1 MHVITAQ
8 ETKIRTTERTI
19 KTGGTVIRHV
29 SGFTA
34 SAAKKTRNAVKNFD
48 VQFNGRHDEDDG
60 NNNTSEEK
68 MPELQNVLAEE
79 SRALYSTMSRRQ
91 KKRYN
96 KMYQKELSK
105 KQWSSNIIKRN
116 RDFRGRKTE
125 KENILTANSKEIA
138 SKFVSATANT
148 MANKTVQTAAG
159 TAVKSAGTAVKSAG
173 TAVRTTAGTLSG
185 TATFG
190 VTAAVTAAVD
200 TAKNAAQAAV
210 KVSEKMQQ
218 QTAQI
223 QAEQTQQAKHET
235 VAAASDYSVSRTGEN
250 NNLIMLLMA
259 AVICLTVILTSLTV
273 TMQAAVDASGGQG
286 DNNGT
291 VCTQIVEAAQNELND
306 ADKTVGGYRYKN
318 WYGMDANWCAMFVSY
333 CADKCGF
340 IEKGIMPK
348 TASVAASKQ
357 WYINNNLYH
366 DAASG
371 YVPKAGDIIIFGN
384 GMSHT
389 GIVTGYNPETKKLT
403 TIEGNSGRSSTTP
416 YHKGS
421 HVKEHTYS
429 ITYSKIA
436 GYGTPQYPQDDT
448 AADAA
453 GQENN

>member
-1 MHVITAQ
+1 MRVITAQ
-8 ETKIRTTERTI
+8 ESKIRTTERTI

-34 SAAKKTRNAVKNFD
+34 SAAKKTGNAVKNFD
-48 VQFNGRHDEDDG
+48 VQFNGGYDEENR
-60 NNNTSEEK
+60 NNNASEEK
-68 MPELQNVLAEE
+68 MPELQSVLAEE
-79 SRALYSTMSRRQ
+79 SRALYGTLSRRQ

-96 KMYQKELSK
+96 RLYQKELSK
-105 KQWSSNIIKRN
+105 KQWSSDIIKRN
-116 RDFRGRKTE
+116 RNLRGNKTE
-125 KENILTANSKEIA
+125 KENIWTVKSK
-138 SKFVSATANT
+138 T
-148 MANKTVQTAAG
+148 MVNKNVQTAAG
-159 TAVKSAGTAVKSAG
+159 TAAKSAG
-173 TAVRTTAGTLSG
+173 TAVRTTSGALTG

-210 KVSEKMQQ
+210 KVSQKMQQ
-218 QTAQI
+218 QTAQT

-235 VAAASDYSVSRTGEN
+235 AAAVSDYSVSQAGEN

-259 AVICLTVILTSLTV
+259 AIICITVMLTSLTV
-273 TMQAAVDASGGQG
+273 IMQAAVDASGGQG

-448 AADAA
+448 A

>member
-1 MHVITAQ
+1 MRVITAQ
-8 ETKIRTTERTI
+8 ESKIRTTERTI

-34 SAAKKTRNAVKNFD
+34 SAAKKTGNAVKNFD
-48 VQFNGRHDEDDG
+48 VQFNGGYDEENR
-60 NNNTSEEK
+60 NNNASEEK
-68 MPELQNVLAEE
+68 MPELQSVLAEE
-79 SRALYSTMSRRQ
+79 SRALYGTLSRRQ

-105 KQWSSNIIKRN
+105 KQWSSDIIKRN
-116 RDFRGRKTE
+116 RNLRGNKTE
-125 KENILTANSKEIA
+125 KENILTVKSK
-138 SKFVSATANT
+138 T
-148 MANKTVQTAAG
+148 MVNKNVQTAAS
-159 TAVKSAGTAVKSAG
+159 TAAKSAG
-173 TAVRTTAGTLSG
+173 TAVRTTSGALTG

-210 KVSEKMQQ
+210 KVSQKMQQ
-218 QTAQI
+218 QTAQT

-235 VAAASDYSVSRTGEN
+235 AAAVSDYSVSQAGEN

-259 AVICLTVILTSLTV
+259 AIICITVMLTSLTV
-273 TMQAAVDASGGQG
+273 IMQAAVDASGGQG

-448 AADAA
+448 AA

>member
-1 MHVITAQ
+1 MRVITAQ
-8 ETKIRTTERTI
+8 ESKIRTTERTI

-34 SAAKKTRNAVKNFD
+34 SAAKKTGNAVKNFD
-48 VQFNGRHDEDDG
+48 VQFNGGYDEENR
-60 NNNTSEEK
+60 NNNASEEK
-68 MPELQNVLAEE
+68 MPELQSVLAEE
-79 SRALYSTMSRRQ
+79 SRALYGTLSRRQ

-105 KQWSSNIIKRN
+105 KQWSSDIIKRN
-116 RDFRGRKTE
+116 RNLRGNKTE
-125 KENILTANSKEIA
+125 KENILTVNSK
-138 SKFVSATANT
+138 SMV
-148 MANKTVQTAAG
+148 NKNVQTAAG
-159 TAVKSAGTAVKSAG
+159 TAAKSAG
-173 TAVRTTAGTLSG
+173 TAVRTTSGALTG

-200 TAKNAAQAAV
+200 AAKNAAQAAV
-210 KVSEKMQQ
+210 KVSQKMQQ
-218 QTAQI
+218 QTVQT

-235 VAAASDYSVSRTGEN
+235 AAAVSDYSVSQAGEN
-250 NNLIMLLMA
+250 NNSIMLLVA
-259 AVICLTVILTSLTV
+259 AIICITVMLTSLTV

-348 TASVAASKQ
+348 TASAAASKQ

>member
-1 MHVITAQ
+1 MRVITAQ
-8 ETKIRTTERTI
+8 ESKIRTTERTI

-34 SAAKKTRNAVKNFD
+34 SAAKKTGNAVKNFD
-48 VQFNGRHDEDDG
+48 VQFNGGYDEENR
-60 NNNTSEEK
+60 NNNASEEK
-68 MPELQNVLAEE
+68 MPELQSVLAEE
-79 SRALYSTMSRRQ
+79 SRALYGTLSRRQ

-96 KMYQKELSK
+96 RLYQKELSK
-105 KQWSSNIIKRN
+105 KQWSSDIIKRN
-116 RDFRGRKTE
+116 RNLRGNKTE
-125 KENILTANSKEIA
+125 KENILTVKSK
-138 SKFVSATANT
+138 T
-148 MANKTVQTAAG
+148 MVNKNVQTAAG
-159 TAVKSAGTAVKSAG
+159 TAAKSAG
-173 TAVRTTAGTLSG
+173 TAVRTTSGALTG

-190 VTAAVTAAVD
+190 VTAAVD

-210 KVSEKMQQ
+210 KVSQKMQQ
-218 QTAQI
+218 QTAQT

-235 VAAASDYSVSRTGEN
+235 AAAVSDYSVSQAGEN

-259 AVICLTVILTSLTV
+259 AIICITVMLTSLTV
-273 TMQAAVDASGGQG
+273 TMQAVVDASGGQG

>member
-1 MHVITAQ
+1 MRVITAQ
-8 ETKIRTTERTI
+8 ESKIRTTERTI

-34 SAAKKTRNAVKNFD
+34 SAAKKTGNAVKNFD
-48 VQFNGRHDEDDG
+48 VQFNGGYDEENR
-60 NNNTSEEK
+60 NNNASEEK
-68 MPELQNVLAEE
+68 MPELQSVLAEE
-79 SRALYSTMSRRQ
+79 SRALYGTLSRRQ

-105 KQWSSNIIKRN
+105 KQWSSDIIKRN
-116 RDFRGRKTE
+116 RNLRGNKTE
-125 KENILTANSKEIA
+125 KENILTVKSK
-138 SKFVSATANT
+138 T
-148 MANKTVQTAAG
+148 MVNKTVQTAAG
-159 TAVKSAGTAVKSAG
+159 TAAKSAG
-173 TAVRTTAGTLSG
+173 TAVRTTSGALTG

-190 VTAAVTAAVD
+190 VTAAVD

-210 KVSEKMQQ
+210 KVSQKMQQ
-218 QTAQI
+218 QTAQT

-235 VAAASDYSVSRTGEN
+235 AAAVSDYSVSQAGEN

-259 AVICLTVILTSLTV
+259 AIICITVMLTSLTV
-273 TMQAAVDASGGQG
+273 IMQAAVDASGGQG

-448 AADAA
+448 AAGAA

>member
-34 SAAKKTRNAVKNFD
+34 SAAKKTGNAVKNFD
-48 VQFNGRHDEDDG
+48 VQFNGGYDEENR
-60 NNNTSEEK
+60 NNNASEEK
-68 MPELQNVLAEE
+68 MPELQSVLAEE
-79 SRALYSTMSRRQ
+79 SRALYGTLSRRQ

-96 KMYQKELSK
+96 RLYQKELSK
-105 KQWSSNIIKRN
+105 KQWSSDIIKRN
-116 RDFRGRKTE
+116 RNLRGNKTE
-125 KENILTANSKEIA
+125 KENILTVKSK
-138 SKFVSATANT
+138 T
-148 MANKTVQTAAG
+148 MVNKNVQTAAG
-159 TAVKSAGTAVKSAG
+159 TAAKSAG
-173 TAVRTTAGTLSG
+173 TAVRTTSGALTG

-210 KVSEKMQQ
+210 KVSQKMQQ
-218 QTAQI
+218 QTAQT

-235 VAAASDYSVSRTGEN
+235 AAAVSDYSVSQAGEN

-259 AVICLTVILTSLTV
+259 AIICITVMLTSLTV
-273 TMQAAVDASGGQG
+273 IMQAAVDASGGQG

>member
-1 MHVITAQ
+1 MRVITAQ
-8 ETKIRTTERTI
+8 ESKIRTTERTI

-34 SAAKKTRNAVKNFD
+34 SAAKKTGNAVKNFD
-48 VQFNGRHDEDDG
+48 VQFNGGYDEENR
-60 NNNTSEEK
+60 NNNASEEK
-68 MPELQNVLAEE
+68 MPELQSVLAEE
-79 SRALYSTMSRRQ
+79 SRALYGTLSRRQ

-96 KMYQKELSK
+96 RLYQKELSK
-105 KQWSSNIIKRN
+105 KQWSSDIIKRN
-116 RDFRGRKTE
+116 RNLRGNKTE
-125 KENILTANSKEIA
+125 KENIWTVKSK
-138 SKFVSATANT
+138 T
-148 MANKTVQTAAG
+148 MVNKNVQTAAG
-159 TAVKSAGTAVKSAG
+159 TAAKSAG
-173 TAVRTTAGTLSG
+173 TAVRTTSGALTG

-210 KVSEKMQQ
+210 KVSQKMQQ
-218 QTAQI
+218 QTAQT

-235 VAAASDYSVSRTGEN
+235 AAAVSDYSVSQAGEN

-259 AVICLTVILTSLTV
+259 AIICITVMLTSLTV
-273 TMQAAVDASGGQG
+273 IMQAAVDASGGQG

>member
-1 MHVITAQ
+1 MRVITAQ
-8 ETKIRTTERTI
+8 ESKIRTTERTI

-34 SAAKKTRNAVKNFD
+34 SAAKKTGNAVKNFD
-48 VQFNGRHDEDDG
+48 VQFNGGYDEENR
-60 NNNTSEEK
+60 NNNASEEK
-68 MPELQNVLAEE
+68 MPELQSVLAEE
-79 SRALYSTMSRRQ
+79 SRALYGTLSRRQ

-96 KMYQKELSK
+96 RLYQKELSK
-105 KQWSSNIIKRN
+105 KQWSSDIIKRN
-116 RDFRGRKTE
+116 RNLRGNKTE
-125 KENILTANSKEIA
+125 KENILTVKSK
-138 SKFVSATANT
+138 T
-148 MANKTVQTAAG
+148 MVNKNVQTAAG
-159 TAVKSAGTAVKSAG
+159 TAAKSAG
-173 TAVRTTAGTLSG
+173 TAVRTTSGALTG

-190 VTAAVTAAVD
+190 VTAAVD

-210 KVSEKMQQ
+210 KVSQKMQQ
-218 QTAQI
+218 QTAQT

-235 VAAASDYSVSRTGEN
+235 AAAVSDYSVSQAGEN

-259 AVICLTVILTSLTV
+259 AIICITVMLTSLTV

-436 GYGTPQYPQDDT
+436 GYGTPQYPQNDT

>member
-1 MHVITAQ
+1 
-8 ETKIRTTERTI
+8 
-19 KTGGTVIRHV
+19 
-29 SGFTA
+29 
-34 SAAKKTRNAVKNFD
+34 
-48 VQFNGRHDEDDG
+48 
-60 NNNTSEEK
+60 
-68 MPELQNVLAEE
+68 MPELQSVLAEE
-79 SRALYSTMSRRQ
+79 SRALYGTLSRRQ

-105 KQWSSNIIKRN
+105 KQWSSDIIKRN
-116 RDFRGRKTE
+116 RNLRGNKTE
-125 KENILTANSKEIA
+125 KENILTVNSK
-138 SKFVSATANT
+138 T
-148 MANKTVQTAAG
+148 MVNKNVQTAAG
-159 TAVKSAGTAVKSAG
+159 TAAKSAG
-173 TAVRTTAGTLSG
+173 TAVRTTSGALTG

-210 KVSEKMQQ
+210 KVSQKMQQ
-218 QTAQI
+218 QTAQT

-235 VAAASDYSVSRTGEN
+235 AAAVSDYSVSQAGEN

-259 AVICLTVILTSLTV
+259 AIICITVMLTSLTV

>member
-1 MHVITAQ
+1 MRVITAQ
-8 ETKIRTTERTI
+8 ESKIRTTERAI

-34 SAAKKTRNAVKNFD
+34 SAAKKTGNAVKNFD
-48 VQFNGRHDEDDG
+48 VQFNGGYDEDNG
-60 NNNTSEEK
+60 NNNASEEK
-68 MPELQNVLAEE
+68 MPELQSVLAEE
-79 SRALYSTMSRRQ
+79 SRALYGTLSRRQ

-96 KMYQKELSK
+96 RLYQKELSK
-105 KQWSSNIIKRN
+105 KQWSSDIIKRN
-116 RDFRGRKTE
+116 RNLRGNKTE
-125 KENILTANSKEIA
+125 KENILTVKSK
-138 SKFVSATANT
+138 T
-148 MANKTVQTAAG
+148 MVNKNVQTAAG
-159 TAVKSAGTAVKSAG
+159 TAAKSAG
-173 TAVRTTAGTLSG
+173 TAVRTTSGALTG

-210 KVSEKMQQ
+210 KVSQKMQQ
-218 QTAQI
+218 QTAQT

-235 VAAASDYSVSRTGEN
+235 AAAVSDYSVSQAGEN
-250 NNLIMLLMA
+250 NNLILILVA
-259 AVICLTVILTSLTV
+259 AIICITVMLTSLTV
-273 TMQAAVDASGGQG
+273 IMQAAVDASGGQG

-448 AADAA
+448 AAGAA

>member
-1 MHVITAQ
+1 MRVITAQ
-8 ETKIRTTERTI
+8 ESKIRTTERTI

-34 SAAKKTRNAVKNFD
+34 SAAKKTGNAVKNFD
-48 VQFNGRHDEDDG
+48 VQFNGGYDEENR
-60 NNNTSEEK
+60 NNNASEEK
-68 MPELQNVLAEE
+68 MPELQSVLAEE
-79 SRALYSTMSRRQ
+79 SRALYGTLSRRQ

-105 KQWSSNIIKRN
+105 KQWSSDIIKRN
-116 RDFRGRKTE
+116 RNLRGNKTE
-125 KENILTANSKEIA
+125 KENILTVKSK
-138 SKFVSATANT
+138 T
-148 MANKTVQTAAG
+148 MVNKNVQT
-159 TAVKSAGTAVKSAG
+159 SAGTAAKSAG
-173 TAVRTTAGTLSG
+173 TAVRTTSVALTG

-210 KVSEKMQQ
+210 KVSQKMQQ
-218 QTAQI
+218 QTAQT

-235 VAAASDYSVSRTGEN
+235 AAAVSDYSVSQAGEN

-259 AVICLTVILTSLTV
+259 AIICITVMLTSLTV
-273 TMQAAVDASGGQG
+273 IMQAAVDASGGQG

>member
-1 MHVITAQ
+1 MRVITAQ
-8 ETKIRTTERTI
+8 ESKIRTTERTI

-34 SAAKKTRNAVKNFD
+34 SAAKKTGNAVKNFD
-48 VQFNGRHDEDDG
+48 VQFNGGYDEENR
-60 NNNTSEEK
+60 NNNASEEK
-68 MPELQNVLAEE
+68 MPELQSVLAEE
-79 SRALYSTMSRRQ
+79 SRALYGTLSRRQ

-105 KQWSSNIIKRN
+105 KQWSSDIIKRN
-116 RDFRGRKTE
+116 RNLRGNKTE
-125 KENILTANSKEIA
+125 KENILTVNSK
-138 SKFVSATANT
+138 SMV
-148 MANKTVQTAAG
+148 NKNVQTAAG
-159 TAVKSAGTAVKSAG
+159 TAAKSAG
-173 TAVRTTAGTLSG
+173 TAVRTTSGALTG

-200 TAKNAAQAAV
+200 AAKNAAQAAV
-210 KVSEKMQQ
+210 KVSQKMQQ
-218 QTAQI
+218 QTVQT

-235 VAAASDYSVSRTGEN
+235 AAAVSDYSVSQAGEN
-250 NNLIMLLMA
+250 NNSIMLLVA
-259 AVICLTVILTSLTV
+259 AIICITVMLTSLTV

-306 ADKTVGGYRYKN
+306 VDKTVGGYRYKN

>member
-1 MHVITAQ
+1 MRVITAQ
-8 ETKIRTTERTI
+8 ESKIRTTERAI

-34 SAAKKTRNAVKNFD
+34 SAAKKTGNAVKNFD
-48 VQFNGRHDEDDG
+48 VQFNGGYDEDNG
-60 NNNTSEEK
+60 NNNASEEK
-68 MPELQNVLAEE
+68 MPELQSVLAEE
-79 SRALYSTMSRRQ
+79 SRALYSTLSRRQ

-105 KQWSSNIIKRN
+105 KQWSSDIIKRN
-116 RDFRGRKTE
+116 RNLRGNKTE
-125 KENILTANSKEIA
+125 KENILTVKSK
-138 SKFVSATANT
+138 T
-148 MANKTVQTAAG
+148 MVNKNVQTAAG
-159 TAVKSAGTAVKSAG
+159 TAAKSAG
-173 TAVRTTAGTLSG
+173 TAVRTTSGALTG

-210 KVSEKMQQ
+210 KVSQKMQQ
-218 QTAQI
+218 QTAQT

-235 VAAASDYSVSRTGEN
+235 AAAVSDYSVSQAGEN

-259 AVICLTVILTSLTV
+259 AIICITVMYTSLTV

>member
-1 MHVITAQ
+1 MRVITAQ
-8 ETKIRTTERTI
+8 ESKIRTTERAI

-34 SAAKKTRNAVKNFD
+34 SAAKKTGNAVKNFD
-48 VQFNGRHDEDDG
+48 VQFNGGYDEENR
-60 NNNTSEEK
+60 NNNASEEK
-68 MPELQNVLAEE
+68 MPELQSVLAEE
-79 SRALYSTMSRRQ
+79 SRALYGTLSRRQ

-96 KMYQKELSK
+96 RLYQKELSK
-105 KQWSSNIIKRN
+105 KQWSSDIIKRN
-116 RDFRGRKTE
+116 RNLRGNKTE
-125 KENILTANSKEIA
+125 KENILTVKSK
-138 SKFVSATANT
+138 T
-148 MANKTVQTAAG
+148 MVNKNVQTAAG
-159 TAVKSAGTAVKSAG
+159 TAAKSAG
-173 TAVRTTAGTLSG
+173 TAVRTTSGALTG

-190 VTAAVTAAVD
+190 VTAAVD

-210 KVSEKMQQ
+210 KVSQKMQQ
-218 QTAQI
+218 QTAQT

-235 VAAASDYSVSRTGEN
+235 AAAVSDYSVSQAGEN

-259 AVICLTVILTSLTV
+259 AIICITVMLTSLTV
-273 TMQAAVDASGGQG
+273 IMQAAVDASGGQG

>member
-1 MHVITAQ
+1 MRVITAQ
-8 ETKIRTTERTI
+8 ESKIRTTERTI

-34 SAAKKTRNAVKNFD
+34 SAAKKTGNAVKNFD
-48 VQFNGRHDEDDG
+48 VQFNGGYDEENR
-60 NNNTSEEK
+60 NNNASEEK
-68 MPELQNVLAEE
+68 MPELQSVLAEE
-79 SRALYSTMSRRQ
+79 SRALYGTLSRRQ

-105 KQWSSNIIKRN
+105 KQWSSDIIKRN
-116 RDFRGRKTE
+116 RNLRGNKTE
-125 KENILTANSKEIA
+125 KENILTVNSK
-138 SKFVSATANT
+138 SMV
-148 MANKTVQTAAG
+148 NKNVQTAAG
-159 TAVKSAGTAVKSAG
+159 TAAKSAG
-173 TAVRTTAGTLSG
+173 TAVRTTSGALTG

-190 VTAAVTAAVD
+190 VTAAVDA
-200 TAKNAAQAAV
+200 AKNAAQAAV
-210 KVSEKMQQ
+210 KVSQKMQQ
-218 QTAQI
+218 QTVQT

-235 VAAASDYSVSRTGEN
+235 AAAVSDYSVSQAGEN

-259 AVICLTVILTSLTV
+259 AIICITVMLTSLTV

>member
-1 MHVITAQ
+1 MRVITAQ
-8 ETKIRTTERTI
+8 ESKIRTTERTI

-34 SAAKKTRNAVKNFD
+34 SAAKKTGNAVKNFD
-48 VQFNGRHDEDDG
+48 VQFNGGYDEENR
-60 NNNTSEEK
+60 NNNASEEK
-68 MPELQNVLAEE
+68 MPELQSVLAEE
-79 SRALYSTMSRRQ
+79 SRALYGTLSRRQ

-105 KQWSSNIIKRN
+105 KQWSSDIIKRN
-116 RDFRGRKTE
+116 RNLRGNKTE
-125 KENILTANSKEIA
+125 KENILTVNSK
-138 SKFVSATANT
+138 SMV
-148 MANKTVQTAAG
+148 NKNVQTDAG
-159 TAVKSAGTAVKSAG
+159 TAAKSAG
-173 TAVRTTAGTLSG
+173 TAVRTTSGALTG

-200 TAKNAAQAAV
+200 AAKNAAQAAV
-210 KVSEKMQQ
+210 KVSQKMQQ
-218 QTAQI
+218 QTVQT

-235 VAAASDYSVSRTGEN
+235 AAAVSDYSVSQAGEN
-250 NNLIMLLMA
+250 NNSIMLLVA
-259 AVICLTVILTSLTV
+259 AIICITVMLTSLTV

>member
-1 MHVITAQ
+1 MRVITAQ
-8 ETKIRTTERTI
+8 ESKIRTTERTI

-34 SAAKKTRNAVKNFD
+34 SAAKKTGNAVKNFD
-48 VQFNGRHDEDDG
+48 VQFNGGYDEENR
-60 NNNTSEEK
+60 NNNASEEK
-68 MPELQNVLAEE
+68 MPELQSVLAEE
-79 SRALYSTMSRRQ
+79 SRALYGTLSRRQ

-105 KQWSSNIIKRN
+105 KQWSSDIIKRN
-116 RDFRGRKTE
+116 RNLRGNKTE
-125 KENILTANSKEIA
+125 KENILTVKSK
-138 SKFVSATANT
+138 T
-148 MANKTVQTAAG
+148 MVNKTVQTAAG
-159 TAVKSAGTAVKSAG
+159 TAAKSAG
-173 TAVRTTAGTLSG
+173 TAVRTTSGALTG

-190 VTAAVTAAVD
+190 VTAAVD

-210 KVSEKMQQ
+210 KVSQKMQQ
-218 QTAQI
+218 QTAQT

-235 VAAASDYSVSRTGEN
+235 AAAVSDYSVSQAGEN

-291 VCTQIVEAAQNELND
+291 VCTQIVEAAQNELSD

-448 AADAA
+448 AAGAA

>member
-1 MHVITAQ
+1 MRVITAQ
-8 ETKIRTTERTI
+8 ESKIRTTERAI

-34 SAAKKTRNAVKNFD
+34 SAAKKTGNAVKNFD
-48 VQFNGRHDEDDG
+48 VQFNGGYDEDNG
-60 NNNTSEEK
+60 NNNASEEK
-68 MPELQNVLAEE
+68 MPELQSVLAEE
-79 SRALYSTMSRRQ
+79 SRALYGTLSRRQ

-105 KQWSSNIIKRN
+105 KQWSSDIIKRN
-116 RDFRGRKTE
+116 RNLRGNKTE
-125 KENILTANSKEIA
+125 KENILTVKSK
-138 SKFVSATANT
+138 T
-148 MANKTVQTAAG
+148 MVNKNVQTAAG
-159 TAVKSAGTAVKSAG
+159 TAAKSAG
-173 TAVRTTAGTLSG
+173 TAVRTTSGALTG

-210 KVSEKMQQ
+210 KVSQKMQQ
-218 QTAQI
+218 QTAQT

-235 VAAASDYSVSRTGEN
+235 AAAVSDYSVSQAGEN

-259 AVICLTVILTSLTV
+259 AIICITVMLTSLTV
-273 TMQAAVDASGGQG
+273 IMQAAVDASGGQG

>member
-1 MHVITAQ
+1 MRVITAQ
-8 ETKIRTTERTI
+8 ESKIRTTERTI

-34 SAAKKTRNAVKNFD
+34 SAAKKTGNAVKNFD
-48 VQFNGRHDEDDG
+48 VQFNGGYDEENR
-60 NNNTSEEK
+60 NNNASEEK
-68 MPELQNVLAEE
+68 MPELQSVLAEE
-79 SRALYSTMSRRQ
+79 SRALYGTLSRRQ

-96 KMYQKELSK
+96 RLYQKELSK
-105 KQWSSNIIKRN
+105 KQWSSDIIKRN
-116 RDFRGRKTE
+116 RNLRGNKTE
-125 KENILTANSKEIA
+125 KENILTVKSK
-138 SKFVSATANT
+138 T
-148 MANKTVQTAAG
+148 MVNKNVQTAAG
-159 TAVKSAGTAVKSAG
+159 TAAKSAG
-173 TAVRTTAGTLSG
+173 TAVRTTAGALSG

-210 KVSEKMQQ
+210 KISQKMQQ
-218 QTAQI
+218 QTAQT

-235 VAAASDYSVSRTGEN
+235 AAAVSDYSVSQAGEN
-250 NNLIMLLMA
+250 NNLILILVA
-259 AVICLTVILTSLTV
+259 AIICITVMLTSLTV

-291 VCTQIVEAAQNELND
+291 VCKQIVEAAQNELND

-448 AADAA
+448 A
-453 GQENN
+453 GCGRTGK

>member
-1 MHVITAQ
+1 MRVITAQ
-8 ETKIRTTERTI
+8 ESKIRTTERTI

-34 SAAKKTRNAVKNFD
+34 SAAKKTGNAVKNFD
-48 VQFNGRHDEDDG
+48 AQFNGRYDEEDR
-60 NNNTSEEK
+60 NNNASEEK

-79 SRALYSTMSRRQ
+79 SRALYGTLSRRQ

-96 KMYQKELSK
+96 RMYQKELSK
-105 KQWSSNIIKRN
+105 KQWSSDIIKRN
-116 RDFRGRKTE
+116 RNLRGHKTE
-125 KENILTANSKEIA
+125 KENILTVNSK
-138 SKFVSATANT
+138 T
-148 MANKTVQTAAG
+148 MVNKNVQTAVG
-159 TAVKSAGTAVKSAG
+159 TAAKSAG
-173 TAVRTTAGTLSG
+173 TAVRTTSGALTG

-190 VTAAVTAAVD
+190 VTAAVD

-210 KVSEKMQQ
+210 KVSQKMQQ
-218 QTAQI
+218 QTVQT

-235 VAAASDYSVSRTGEN
+235 AAAVSDYSVSQAGEN

-259 AVICLTVILTSLTV
+259 AIICITVMLTSLTV

>member
-1 MHVITAQ
+1 MRVITAQ
-8 ETKIRTTERTI
+8 ESKIRTTERTI

-34 SAAKKTRNAVKNFD
+34 SAAKKTGNAVKNFD
-48 VQFNGRHDEDDG
+48 VQFNGGYDEENR
-60 NNNTSEEK
+60 NNNASEEK
-68 MPELQNVLAEE
+68 MPELQSVLAEE
-79 SRALYSTMSRRQ
+79 SRALYGTLSRRQ

-105 KQWSSNIIKRN
+105 KQWSSDIIKRN
-116 RDFRGRKTE
+116 RNLRGNKTE
-125 KENILTANSKEIA
+125 KENILTVKSK
-138 SKFVSATANT
+138 T
-148 MANKTVQTAAG
+148 MVNKNVQTAAG
-159 TAVKSAGTAVKSAG
+159 TAAKSAG
-173 TAVRTTAGTLSG
+173 TAVRTTSGALTG

-210 KVSEKMQQ
+210 KVSQKMQQ
-218 QTAQI
+218 QTAQTQAEQT

-235 VAAASDYSVSRTGEN
+235 AAAVSDYSVSQAGEN

-259 AVICLTVILTSLTV
+259 AIICITVMLTSLTV
-273 TMQAAVDASGGQG
+273 IMQAAIDASGGQG

-366 DAASG
+366 DVASG

>member
-1 MHVITAQ
+1 MRVITAQ
-8 ETKIRTTERTI
+8 ESKIRTTERTI
-19 KTGGTVIRHV
+19 KTGRTVIRHV

-34 SAAKKTRNAVKNFD
+34 SAAKKTGNAVKNFD
-48 VQFNGRHDEDDG
+48 VQFNGGYDEENR
-60 NNNTSEEK
+60 NNNASEEK
-68 MPELQNVLAEE
+68 MPELQSVLAEE
-79 SRALYSTMSRRQ
+79 SRALYGTLSRRQ

-105 KQWSSNIIKRN
+105 KQWSSDIIKRN
-116 RDFRGRKTE
+116 RNLRGNKTE
-125 KENILTANSKEIA
+125 KENILTVNSK
-138 SKFVSATANT
+138 SMV
-148 MANKTVQTAAG
+148 NKNVQTAAG
-159 TAVKSAGTAVKSAG
+159 TAAKSAG
-173 TAVRTTAGTLSG
+173 TAVRTTSGALTG

-200 TAKNAAQAAV
+200 AAKNAAQAAV
-210 KVSEKMQQ
+210 KVSQKMQQ
-218 QTAQI
+218 QTVQT

-235 VAAASDYSVSRTGEN
+235 AAAVSDYSVSQAGEN
-250 NNLIMLLMA
+250 NNSIMLLVA
-259 AVICLTVILTSLTV
+259 AIICITVMLTSLTV

>member
-1 MHVITAQ
+1 MRVITAQ
-8 ETKIRTTERTI
+8 ESKIRTTERTI

-34 SAAKKTRNAVKNFD
+34 SAAKKTGNAVKNFD
-48 VQFNGRHDEDDG
+48 VQFNGGYDEENR
-60 NNNTSEEK
+60 NNNASEEK
-68 MPELQNVLAEE
+68 MPELQSVLAEE
-79 SRALYSTMSRRQ
+79 SRALYGTLSRRQ

-96 KMYQKELSK
+96 RLYQKELSK
-105 KQWSSNIIKRN
+105 KQWSSDIIKRN
-116 RDFRGRKTE
+116 RNLRGNKTE
-125 KENILTANSKEIA
+125 KENIWTVKSK
-138 SKFVSATANT
+138 T
-148 MANKTVQTAAG
+148 MVNKNVQTAAG
-159 TAVKSAGTAVKSAG
+159 TAAKSAG
-173 TAVRTTAGTLSG
+173 TAVRTTSGALTG

-190 VTAAVTAAVD
+190 VTAAVD

-210 KVSEKMQQ
+210 KVSQKMQQ
-218 QTAQI
+218 QTAQT

-235 VAAASDYSVSRTGEN
+235 AAAVSDYSVSQAGEN

-259 AVICLTVILTSLTV
+259 AIICITVMLTSLTV
-273 TMQAAVDASGGQG
+273 TMQAVVDASGGQG

-448 AADAA
+448 AYRNPARWIF
-453 GQENN
+453 

>member
-1 MHVITAQ
+1 MRVITAQ
-8 ETKIRTTERTI
+8 DSKIRTTERTI

-34 SAAKKTRNAVKNFD
+34 SAAKKTGNAVKNFD
-48 VQFNGRHDEDDG
+48 VQFNGGYDEENR
-60 NNNTSEEK
+60 NNNASEEK
-68 MPELQNVLAEE
+68 MPELQSVLAEE
-79 SRALYSTMSRRQ
+79 SRALYGTLSRRQ

-105 KQWSSNIIKRN
+105 KQWSSDIIKRN
-116 RDFRGRKTE
+116 RNLRGNKTE
-125 KENILTANSKEIA
+125 KENILTVKSK
-138 SKFVSATANT
+138 T
-148 MANKTVQTAAG
+148 MVNKNVQTAAG
-159 TAVKSAGTAVKSAG
+159 TAAKSAG
-173 TAVRTTAGTLSG
+173 TAVRTTSGALTG

-210 KVSEKMQQ
+210 KVSQKMQQ
-218 QTAQI
+218 QTAQT

-235 VAAASDYSVSRTGEN
+235 AAAVSDYSVSQAGEN

-259 AVICLTVILTSLTV
+259 AIICITVMLTSLMV
-273 TMQAAVDASGGQG
+273 IMQAAVDASGGQG

>member
-1 MHVITAQ
+1 MRVITAQ
-8 ETKIRTTERTI
+8 ESKIRTTERTI

-34 SAAKKTRNAVKNFD
+34 SAAKKTGNAVKNFD
-48 VQFNGRHDEDDG
+48 VQFNGGYDEENR
-60 NNNTSEEK
+60 NNNASEEK
-68 MPELQNVLAEE
+68 MPELQSVLAEE
-79 SRALYSTMSRRQ
+79 SRALYGTLSRRQ

-105 KQWSSNIIKRN
+105 KQWSSDIIKRN
-116 RDFRGRKTE
+116 RNLRGNKTE
-125 KENILTANSKEIA
+125 KENILTVKSK
-138 SKFVSATANT
+138 T
-148 MANKTVQTAAG
+148 MVNKNVQTAAG
-159 TAVKSAGTAVKSAG
+159 TAAKSAG
-173 TAVRTTAGTLSG
+173 TAVRTTSGALTG

-190 VTAAVTAAVD
+190 VTAAVD

-210 KVSEKMQQ
+210 KVSQKMQQ
-218 QTAQI
+218 QTAQT

-235 VAAASDYSVSRTGEN
+235 AAAVSDYSVSQAGEN

-448 AADAA
+448 AAGAA

>member
-1 MHVITAQ
+1 MRVITAQ
-8 ETKIRTTERTI
+8 ESKIRTTERTI

-34 SAAKKTRNAVKNFD
+34 SAAKKTGNAVKNFD
-48 VQFNGRHDEDDG
+48 VQFNGGYDEENR
-60 NNNTSEEK
+60 NNNASEEK
-68 MPELQNVLAEE
+68 MPELQSVLAEE
-79 SRALYSTMSRRQ
+79 SRALYGTLSRRQ

-105 KQWSSNIIKRN
+105 KQWSSDIIKRN
-116 RDFRGRKTE
+116 RNLRGNKTE
-125 KENILTANSKEIA
+125 KENILTVKSK
-138 SKFVSATANT
+138 T
-148 MANKTVQTAAG
+148 MVNKNVQTAAG
-159 TAVKSAGTAVKSAG
+159 TAAKSAG
-173 TAVRTTAGTLSG
+173 TAVRTTSGALSG

-190 VTAAVTAAVD
+190 VTAAVD

-210 KVSEKMQQ
+210 KVSQKMQQ
-218 QTAQI
+218 QTAQT
-223 QAEQTQQAKHET
+223 QAAQTQQAKHET
-235 VAAASDYSVSRTGEN
+235 AAAVSDYSVSQAGEN

-259 AVICLTVILTSLTV
+259 AIICITVMLTSLTV
-273 TMQAAVDASGGQG
+273 TMQAVVDASGGQG

-448 AADAA
+448 AYRNPARWIF
-453 GQENN
+453 

>member
-1 MHVITAQ
+1 MRVITAQ
-8 ETKIRTTERTI
+8 ESKIRTTERTI

-34 SAAKKTRNAVKNFD
+34 SAAKKTGNAVKNFD
-48 VQFNGRHDEDDG
+48 VQFNGGYDEENR
-60 NNNTSEEK
+60 NNNASEEK
-68 MPELQNVLAEE
+68 MPELQSVLAEE
-79 SRALYSTMSRRQ
+79 SRALYGTLSRRQ

-96 KMYQKELSK
+96 RLYQKELSK
-105 KQWSSNIIKRN
+105 KQWSSDIIKRN
-116 RDFRGRKTE
+116 RNLRGNKTE
-125 KENILTANSKEIA
+125 KENIWTVKSK
-138 SKFVSATANT
+138 T
-148 MANKTVQTAAG
+148 MVNKNVQTAAG
-159 TAVKSAGTAVKSAG
+159 TAAKSAG
-173 TAVRTTAGTLSG
+173 TAVRTTSGALTG

-210 KVSEKMQQ
+210 KVSQKMQQ
-218 QTAQI
+218 QTAQT

-235 VAAASDYSVSRTGEN
+235 AAAVSDYSVSQAGEN

-259 AVICLTVILTSLTV
+259 AIICITVMLTSLTV
-273 TMQAAVDASGGQG
+273 IMQAAVDASGGQG

-306 ADKTVGGYRYKN
+306 EDKTVGGYRYKN

>member
-1 MHVITAQ
+1 MRVITAQ
-8 ETKIRTTERTI
+8 ESKIRTTERTI

-34 SAAKKTRNAVKNFD
+34 SAAKKTGNAVKNFD
-48 VQFNGRHDEDDG
+48 VQFNGRYDEEDR
-60 NNNTSEEK
+60 NNNASEEK

-79 SRALYSTMSRRQ
+79 SRALYGTLSRRQ

-96 KMYQKELSK
+96 RMYQKELSK
-105 KQWSSNIIKRN
+105 KQWTSNIIKRN
-116 RDFRGRKTE
+116 RNLRGHKTE
-125 KENILTANSKEIA
+125 KENILTVNSTETA
-138 SKFVSATANT
+138 S
-148 MANKTVQTAAG
+148 
-159 TAVKSAGTAVKSAG
+159 KSAGTS
-173 TAVRTTAGTLSG
+173 VRTTAGALSG

-210 KVSEKMQQ
+210 KVSQKMQQ

-235 VAAASDYSVSRTGEN
+235 AAAVSDYSVSQAGEN

-259 AVICLTVILTSLTV
+259 AIICITVMLTSLTV

-436 GYGTPQYPQDDT
+436 GYGTPQYPQNDT

>member
-1 MHVITAQ
+1 MRVITAQ
-8 ETKIRTTERTI
+8 ESKIRTTERTI

-34 SAAKKTRNAVKNFD
+34 SAAKKTGNAVKNFD
-48 VQFNGRHDEDDG
+48 VQFNGGYDEENR
-60 NNNTSEEK
+60 NNNASEEK
-68 MPELQNVLAEE
+68 MPELQSVLAEE
-79 SRALYSTMSRRQ
+79 SRALYGTLSRRQ

-96 KMYQKELSK
+96 RLYQKELSK
-105 KQWSSNIIKRN
+105 KQWSSDIIKRN
-116 RDFRGRKTE
+116 RNLRGNKTE
-125 KENILTANSKEIA
+125 KENILTVKSK
-138 SKFVSATANT
+138 T
-148 MANKTVQTAAG
+148 MVNKNVQTAAG
-159 TAVKSAGTAVKSAG
+159 TAAKSAG
-173 TAVRTTAGTLSG
+173 TAVRTTAGALSG

-210 KVSEKMQQ
+210 KISQKMQQ
-218 QTAQI
+218 QTAQT

-235 VAAASDYSVSRTGEN
+235 AAAVSDYSVSQAGEN
-250 NNLIMLLMA
+250 NNLILILVA
-259 AVICLTVILTSLTV
+259 AIICITVMLTSLTV

-291 VCTQIVEAAQNELND
+291 VCKQIVEAAQNELND

-448 AADAA
+448 AAGAA
-453 GQENN
+453 GHENN

>member
-1 MHVITAQ
+1 MRVITAQ
-8 ETKIRTTERTI
+8 ESKIRTTERTI

-34 SAAKKTRNAVKNFD
+34 SAAKKTGNAVKNFD
-48 VQFNGRHDEDDG
+48 VQFNGGYDEENR
-60 NNNTSEEK
+60 NNNASEEK
-68 MPELQNVLAEE
+68 MPELQSVLAEE
-79 SRALYSTMSRRQ
+79 SRALYGTLSRRQ

-105 KQWSSNIIKRN
+105 KQWSSDIIKRN
-116 RDFRGRKTE
+116 RNLRGNKTE
-125 KENILTANSKEIA
+125 KENILTVNSK
-138 SKFVSATANT
+138 SMV
-148 MANKTVQTAAG
+148 NKNVQTAAG
-159 TAVKSAGTAVKSAG
+159 TAAKSAG
-173 TAVRTTAGTLSG
+173 TAVRTTSGALTG

-200 TAKNAAQAAV
+200 AAKNAAQAAV
-210 KVSEKMQQ
+210 KVSQKMQQ
-218 QTAQI
+218 QTVQT

-235 VAAASDYSVSRTGEN
+235 AAAVSDYSVSQAGEN
-250 NNLIMLLMA
+250 NNSIMLLVA
-259 AVICLTVILTSLTV
+259 AIICITVMLTSLTV

-429 ITYSKIA
+429 ITYPKIA

-448 AADAA
+448 
-453 GQENN
+453 GCGRTGK

>member
-1 MHVITAQ
+1 MRVITAQ
-8 ETKIRTTERTI
+8 ESKIRTTERTI

-34 SAAKKTRNAVKNFD
+34 SAAKKTGNAVKNFD
-48 VQFNGRHDEDDG
+48 VQFNGGYDEENR
-60 NNNTSEEK
+60 NNNASEEK
-68 MPELQNVLAEE
+68 MPELQSVLAEE
-79 SRALYSTMSRRQ
+79 SRALYGTLSRRQ

-96 KMYQKELSK
+96 KTYQKELSK
-105 KQWSSNIIKRN
+105 KQWSSDIIKRN
-116 RDFRGRKTE
+116 RNLRGNKTE
-125 KENILTANSKEIA
+125 KENILTVKSK
-138 SKFVSATANT
+138 T
-148 MANKTVQTAAG
+148 MVNKNVQTAAG
-159 TAVKSAGTAVKSAG
+159 TAAKSAG
-173 TAVRTTAGTLSG
+173 TAVRTTSGALTG

-210 KVSEKMQQ
+210 KVSQKMQQ
-218 QTAQI
+218 QTAQT

-235 VAAASDYSVSRTGEN
+235 AAAVSDYSVSQAGEN

-259 AVICLTVILTSLTV
+259 AIICITVMLTSLTV
-273 TMQAAVDASGGQG
+273 IMQAAVDASGGQG

>member
-1 MHVITAQ
+1 MRVITAQ
-8 ETKIRTTERTI
+8 ESKIRTTERTI

-34 SAAKKTRNAVKNFD
+34 SAAKKTGNAVKNFD
-48 VQFNGRHDEDDG
+48 VQFNGGCDEENR
-60 NNNTSEEK
+60 NNNASEEK
-68 MPELQNVLAEE
+68 MPELQSVLAEE
-79 SRALYSTMSRRQ
+79 SRALYGTLSRRQ

-105 KQWSSNIIKRN
+105 KQWSSDIIKRN
-116 RDFRGRKTE
+116 RNLRGNKTE
-125 KENILTANSKEIA
+125 KENILTVKSK
-138 SKFVSATANT
+138 T
-148 MANKTVQTAAG
+148 MVNKNVQTAAG
-159 TAVKSAGTAVKSAG
+159 TAAKSAG
-173 TAVRTTAGTLSG
+173 TAVRTTSGALTG

-210 KVSEKMQQ
+210 KVSQKMQQ
-218 QTAQI
+218 QTAQT

-235 VAAASDYSVSRTGEN
+235 AAAVSDYSVSQAGEN

-259 AVICLTVILTSLTV
+259 AIICITVMLTSLTV
-273 TMQAAVDASGGQG
+273 IMQAAVDASGGQG

>member
-1 MHVITAQ
+1 MRVITAQ
-8 ETKIRTTERTI
+8 ESKIRTTERTI

-34 SAAKKTRNAVKNFD
+34 SAAKKTGNAVKNFD
-48 VQFNGRHDEDDG
+48 VQFNGGYDEENR
-60 NNNTSEEK
+60 NNNASEEK
-68 MPELQNVLAEE
+68 MPELQSVLAEE
-79 SRALYSTMSRRQ
+79 SRALYGTLSRRQ

-105 KQWSSNIIKRN
+105 KQWSSDIIKRN
-116 RDFRGRKTE
+116 RNLRGNKTE
-125 KENILTANSKEIA
+125 KENIWTVKSK
-138 SKFVSATANT
+138 T
-148 MANKTVQTAAG
+148 MVNKNVQTAAG
-159 TAVKSAGTAVKSAG
+159 TAAKSAG
-173 TAVRTTAGTLSG
+173 TAVRTTSGALTG

-210 KVSEKMQQ
+210 KVSQKMQQ

-235 VAAASDYSVSRTGEN
+235 AAAVSDYSVSQTGEN

-259 AVICLTVILTSLTV
+259 AIICITVMLTSLTV
-273 TMQAAVDASGGQG
+273 IMQAAVDASGGQG

>member
-1 MHVITAQ
+1 MRVITAQ
-8 ETKIRTTERTI
+8 ESKIRTTERTI

-48 VQFNGRHDEDDG
+48 VQFNGGYDEENR
-60 NNNTSEEK
+60 NNNASEEK
-68 MPELQNVLAEE
+68 MPELQSVLAEE
-79 SRALYSTMSRRQ
+79 SRALYGTLSRRQ

-96 KMYQKELSK
+96 RLYQKELSK
-105 KQWSSNIIKRN
+105 KQWSSDIIKRN
-116 RDFRGRKTE
+116 RNLRGNKTE
-125 KENILTANSKEIA
+125 KENILTVKSK
-138 SKFVSATANT
+138 T
-148 MANKTVQTAAG
+148 MVNKNVQTAAG
-159 TAVKSAGTAVKSAG
+159 TAAKSAG
-173 TAVRTTAGTLSG
+173 TAVRTTSGALTG

-210 KVSEKMQQ
+210 KVSQKMQQ
-218 QTAQI
+218 QTAQT

-235 VAAASDYSVSRTGEN
+235 AAAVSDYSVSQAGEN

-259 AVICLTVILTSLTV
+259 AIICITVMLTSLTV
-273 TMQAAVDASGGQG
+273 IMQAAVDASGGQG

>member
-1 MHVITAQ
+1 MRVITAQ
-8 ETKIRTTERTI
+8 ESKIRTTERTI

-34 SAAKKTRNAVKNFD
+34 SAAKKTGNAVKNFD
-48 VQFNGRHDEDDG
+48 VQFNGGYDEENR
-60 NNNTSEEK
+60 NNNASEEK
-68 MPELQNVLAEE
+68 MPELQSVLAEE
-79 SRALYSTMSRRQ
+79 SRALYGTLSRRQ

-105 KQWSSNIIKRN
+105 KQWSSDIIKRN
-116 RDFRGRKTE
+116 RNLRGNKTE
-125 KENILTANSKEIA
+125 KENILTVKSK
-138 SKFVSATANT
+138 T
-148 MANKTVQTAAG
+148 MVNKNVQTAAG
-159 TAVKSAGTAVKSAG
+159 TAAKSAGS
-173 TAVRTTAGTLSG
+173 AVRTTSGALTG

-210 KVSEKMQQ
+210 KVSQKMQQ
-218 QTAQI
+218 QTAQT

-235 VAAASDYSVSRTGEN
+235 AAAVSDYSVSQAGEN

-259 AVICLTVILTSLTV
+259 AIICITVMLTSLTV
-273 TMQAAVDASGGQG
+273 IMQAAVDASGGQG

-291 VCTQIVEAAQNELND
+291 VCTQIVEAAQNELSD

>member
-48 VQFNGRHDEDDG
+48 VQFNGRYDEEDR
-60 NNNTSEEK
+60 NNNASQEK
-68 MPELQNVLAEE
+68 MPELQNVMAEE
-79 SRALYSTMSRRQ
+79 SRALYSTLSRRQ
-91 KKRYN
+91 KKRYDR
-96 KMYQKELSK
+96 MYQKELSK

-116 RDFRGRKTE
+116 RNLRGNKTE
-125 KENILTANSKEIA
+125 KENILTVKSK
-138 SKFVSATANT
+138 T
-148 MANKTVQTAAG
+148 MVNKNVQTAAG
-159 TAVKSAGTAVKSAG
+159 TAAKSAG
-173 TAVRTTAGTLSG
+173 TAVRTTSGALTG

-210 KVSEKMQQ
+210 KVSQKMQQ
-218 QTAQI
+218 QTAQT

-235 VAAASDYSVSRTGEN
+235 AAAVSDYSVSQAGEN

-259 AVICLTVILTSLTV
+259 AIICITVMLTSLTV
-273 TMQAAVDASGGQG
+273 IMQAAVDASGGQG

>member
-1 MHVITAQ
+1 MRVITAQ
-8 ETKIRTTERTI
+8 ESKIRTTERTI

-34 SAAKKTRNAVKNFD
+34 SAAKKTGNAVKNFD
-48 VQFNGRHDEDDG
+48 VQFNGGYDEENR
-60 NNNTSEEK
+60 NNNASEEK
-68 MPELQNVLAEE
+68 MPELQSVLAEE
-79 SRALYSTMSRRQ
+79 SRALYGTLSRRQ

-105 KQWSSNIIKRN
+105 KQWSSDIIKRN
-116 RDFRGRKTE
+116 RNLRGNKTE
-125 KENILTANSKEIA
+125 KENILTVKSK
-138 SKFVSATANT
+138 T
-148 MANKTVQTAAG
+148 MVNKNVQTAAG
-159 TAVKSAGTAVKSAG
+159 TAAKSAG
-173 TAVRTTAGTLSG
+173 TAVRTTSGALTG

-210 KVSEKMQQ
+210 KVSQKMQQ
-218 QTAQI
+218 QTAQT

-235 VAAASDYSVSRTGEN
+235 AAAVSDYSVSQAGEN

-259 AVICLTVILTSLTV
+259 AVICITVMLTSLTV
-273 TMQAAVDASGGQG
+273 IMQAAVDASGGQG

-291 VCTQIVEAAQNELND
+291 VCTLIVEAAQNELND

>member
-1 MHVITAQ
+1 MRVITAQ
-8 ETKIRTTERTI
+8 ESKIRTTERTI

-34 SAAKKTRNAVKNFD
+34 SAAKKTGNAVKNFD
-48 VQFNGRHDEDDG
+48 VQFNGGYDEENR
-60 NNNTSEEK
+60 NNNASEEK
-68 MPELQNVLAEE
+68 MPELQSVLAEE
-79 SRALYSTMSRRQ
+79 SRALYGTLSRRQ

-105 KQWSSNIIKRN
+105 KQWSSDIIKRN
-116 RDFRGRKTE
+116 RNLRGNKTE
-125 KENILTANSKEIA
+125 KENILTVNSK
-138 SKFVSATANT
+138 SMV
-148 MANKTVQTAAG
+148 NKNVQTAAG
-159 TAVKSAGTAVKSAG
+159 TAAKSAG
-173 TAVRTTAGTLSG
+173 TAVRTTSGALTG

-200 TAKNAAQAAV
+200 AAKNAAQAAV
-210 KVSEKMQQ
+210 KVSQKMQQ
-218 QTAQI
+218 QTVQT

-235 VAAASDYSVSRTGEN
+235 AAAVSDYSVSQAGEN
-250 NNLIMLLMA
+250 NNSIMLLVA
-259 AVICLTVILTSLTV
+259 AIICITVMLTSLTV
-273 TMQAAVDASGGQG
+273 IMQAAVDASGGQG

>member
-1 MHVITAQ
+1 MRVITAQ
-8 ETKIRTTERTI
+8 ESKIRTTERTI

-34 SAAKKTRNAVKNFD
+34 SAAKKTGNAVKNFD
-48 VQFNGRHDEDDG
+48 VQFNGGYDEENR
-60 NNNTSEEK
+60 NNNASEEK
-68 MPELQNVLAEE
+68 MPELQSVLAEE
-79 SRALYSTMSRRQ
+79 SRALYGTLSRRQ

-96 KMYQKELSK
+96 RLYQKELSK
-105 KQWSSNIIKRN
+105 KQWSSDIIKRN
-116 RDFRGRKTE
+116 RNLRGNKTE
-125 KENILTANSKEIA
+125 KENILTVKSK
-138 SKFVSATANT
+138 T
-148 MANKTVQTAAG
+148 MVNKNVQTAAG
-159 TAVKSAGTAVKSAG
+159 TAAKSAG
-173 TAVRTTAGTLSG
+173 TAVRTTSGALTG

-200 TAKNAAQAAV
+200 AAKNAAQAAV
-210 KVSEKMQQ
+210 KVSQKMQQ
-218 QTAQI
+218 QTVQT

-235 VAAASDYSVSRTGEN
+235 AAAVSDYSVSQAGEN
-250 NNLIMLLMA
+250 NNSIMLLVA
-259 AVICLTVILTSLTV
+259 AIICITVMLTSLTV

-429 ITYSKIA
+429 ITYSKIV